1 MGYQEEY
8 YQKRRDDILKMRA
21 LRYASDPAYRER
33 IIERARLSNMNSR
46 AVPREITTMVTFDGK
61 REKFYRIMELPPLLK
76 RSYSVLRQWLLSG
89 VMPRPCCR
97 DGAGKAVFS
106 QSQTYLLQYIV
117 SNVDGGILCVTYP
130 EMKMILRK
138 FWRKRY
144 SKSTV
149 LKELVRLRN
158 ANQRGTS
165 IRSSSIPAEKQ
176 QGRKALRSKRVPKD
190 RVSRAGEGKGVTRY
204 GRKVRREDKGVKA

>member
-1 MGYQEEY
+1 MDYQKEY
-8 YQKRRDDILKMRA
+8 YQKRREEILEMRA
-21 LRYASDPAYRER
+21 IRYASDPAYRDR

-46 AVPREITTMVTFDGK
+46 AVTREIATTVTFDGK
-61 REKFYRIMELPPLLK
+61 QEKFYRIMELPPLLN
-76 RSYSVLRQWLLSG
+76 RSYSVLRQWMLSG
-89 VMPRPCCR
+89 IMPRPCCK
-97 DGAGKAVFS
+97 DSAGKAVFS

-117 SNVDGGILCVTYP
+117 SNVDGGILCMTYP
-130 EMKMILRK
+130 EMKTILRK

-165 IRSSSIPAEKQ
+165 IRNDSITAEKQ
-176 QGRKALRSKRVPKD
+176 QGRKAVRSKRVPKN